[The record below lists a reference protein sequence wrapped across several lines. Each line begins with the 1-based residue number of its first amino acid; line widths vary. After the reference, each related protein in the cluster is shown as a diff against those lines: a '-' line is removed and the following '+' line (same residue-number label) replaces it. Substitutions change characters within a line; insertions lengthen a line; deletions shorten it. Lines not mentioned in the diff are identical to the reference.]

1 MRRMG
6 LQGEGV
12 HDMQDPDSGRL
23 IACEWHDGYPDD
35 DCLPCQEA
43 WDWHQEYLRD
53 IAKELD

>member
-1 MRRMG
+1 
-6 LQGEGV
+6 
-12 HDMQDPDSGRL
+12 MQDPDSGRL
-23 IACEWHDGYPDD
+23 IACEWHDGYAED